1 MDVIQHGFD
10 DIERME
16 TTTHGHLK
24 PNPPAGQFATTH
36 WSVVLA
42 AGRTEQAAAAA
53 ALERLCHEYWFPV
66 YAFIRRKGHDA
77 HQAEDLTQGFFAR
90 LLEKNW
96 LESADPERG
105 RFRSFLLMAVTRFL
119 ANEHDRVR
127 ALKRGGGQRVLSFDA
142 QDAEGRYLLEPV
154 SDATPEKIFEQQW
167 AHQILAVVLEKL
179 QAEFDGGGRGG
190 RFDALKGFLL
200 GDEEVQSYA
209 ETATRIGI
217 SESAVKSGIHR
228 LRQRYGEILREE
240 IAQTVETDADVE
252 RELSHLLRIV
262 SE

>member
-1 MDVIQHGFD
+1 M
-10 DIERME
+10 ME
-16 TTTHGHLK
+16 TTSHD
-24 PNPPAGQFATTH
+24 PARENPPAAHFATTH

-42 AGRTEQAAAAA
+42 AGRTGQAAAAA

-96 LESADPERG
+96 LESADPDRG
-105 RFRSFLLMAVTRFL
+105 RFRSFVLMAVSRFL
-119 ANEHDRVR
+119 ANEHDRAR

-142 QDAEGRYLLEPV
+142 QDAEGRYLIEPA
-154 SDATPEKIFEQQW
+154 SGATPEKIFEQQW
-167 AHQILAVVLEKL
+167 AHQVLAVVLEKL
-179 QAEFDGGGRGG
+179 QAEFDGGGRAG
-190 RFDALKGFLL
+190 RFEALKGFLL
-200 GDEEVQSYA
+200 GDGEVQSYA
-209 ETATRIGI
+209 ETATRLGI

-228 LRQRYGEILREE
+228 LRQRYGDLLRGE

-252 RELSHLLRIV
+252 MEISHLLKIL
-262 SE
+262 SD

>member
-1 MDVIQHGFD
+1 
-10 DIERME
+10 ME
-16 TTTHGHLK
+16 PTSDGPLRK
-24 PNPPAGQFATTH
+24 SQPAARFATTH

-53 ALERLCHEYWFPV
+53 ALERLCQEYWFPV

-96 LESADPERG
+96 LESADPVRG
-105 RFRSFLLMAVTRFL
+105 RFRTFLLTAVSRFL
-119 ANEHDRVR
+119 ANEHDREC
-127 ALKRGGGQRVLSFDA
+127 AFKRGGGQPILSFDA

-154 SDATPEKIFEQQW
+154 NDSTPENIFEQQW

-179 QAEFDGGGRGG
+179 QAEFDGGGRAG
-190 RFDALKGFLL
+190 RFEALKGFLL

-209 ETATRIGI
+209 ETATRLGI
-217 SESAVKSGIHR
+217 SDSAVKSGIHR

-240 IAQTVETDADVE
+240 ISQTVETAADVE
-252 RELSHLLRIV
+252 TELSHLLRIV
-262 SE
+262 SN